1 MAEYRLGEMESK
13 FAEIIWEKQPL
24 PSRQLAD
31 LALERLCW
39 KRTTTYTV
47 LKKMCLKGLLQN
59 EKSVVSVVVPRELVD
74 NQAAEQFVDRT
85 FGGSLPGF
93 LAAFMGSKKLSDAE
107 AEELKHLIDEHK
119 G

>member
-1 MAEYRLGEMESK
+1 MEYHIADSEYRFMQVVWEAAPVGSGRLVKLCSEKLG
-13 FAEIIWEKQPL
+13 
-24 PSRQLAD
+24 
-31 LALERLCW
+31 W
-39 KRTTTYTV
+39 KKYTTYTV